1 MSSACAEWRT
11 QSPTG
16 ALVPAQTPSESGM
29 PPISIRGWKERI
41 EAHLDE
47 HHMYRSTGQI
57 KALAYR
63 IAKRAARMQY
73 VNPDDLIRYVL
84 DYRDETGEEAVR
96 RVLASA

>member
-11 QSPTG
+11 QSPSS
-16 ALVPAQTPSESGM
+16 ASAPAQTPADLGVPATQTGWARRIVAYHDARGLE
-29 PPISIRGWKERI
+29 ISARRVKN
-41 EAHLDE
+41 
-47 HHMYRSTGQI
+47 
-57 KALAYR
+57 LAAK
-63 IAKRAARMQY
+63 IAKRAQRMQY

>member
-1 MSSACAEWRT
+1 VAYHDA
-11 QSPTG
+11 TG
-16 ALVPAQTPSESGM
+16 RE
-29 PPISIRGWKERI
+29 ISTRQVKN
-41 EAHLDE
+41 
-47 HHMYRSTGQI
+47 
-57 KALAYR
+57 LAAK